1 MIYESTRYDPAR
13 HLVLFIHIRKTGGSS
28 LGLQMA
34 EALERQGVAG
44 GYRRIKMQGLESYN
58 TGWRRLHEEIRRRG
72 QQMRDEAAAE
82 IRRAL
87 GLPNLSMDT
96 VTVASGHV
104 RVDSINVGRRT
115 PLMITLV
122 REPVDRLVSE
132 YFFTRDRVD
141 VATRAPGNEKKKRAA
156 TMSFEDYAEMLME
169 RRDEL
174 PINGQCEYF
183 SRGGGFAAA
192 RKVIDDRFLLAGPT
206 ERMPRFAELLGAKL
220 GIPLGETRRENR
232 GKSRP
237 PAFEVPARLR
247 SRLEEALSEDCA
259 LYDHVR
265 TEFAALSDRVG

>member
-1 MIYESTRYDPAR
+1 MTYPRRFLPATPLLAAFEATAR
-13 HLVLFIHIRKTGGSS
+13 TGSVTAAAEELDLTQSAVSRQIR
-28 LGLQMA
+28 
-34 EALERQGVAG
+34 ALEDQLRVALFDRDGRRMRLTPAG
-44 GYRRIKMQGLESYN
+44 GRYL
-58 TGWRRLHEEIRRRG
+58 
-72 QQMRDEAAAE
+72 AE